1 MTTLLATV
9 RIPLIA
15 DFDLRLPPPSYDLA
29 SLISGITVPSGQQ
42 QQGGGQQQQGGGQ
55 QAPTLGLHDL
65 LGPAHTLPTLEN
77 VSEATIESLISN
89 LPPAIVPA
97 NASLGQ
103 KKAIISRVL
112 QSPQLT
118 QGCASLTVAL
128 REGALRGVADSL
140 RIPLTPGEE
149 NSATDP
155 VETLINGVKRQVE
168 KEGN

>member
-1 MTTLLATV
+1 M

-15 DFDLRLPPPSYDLA
+15 NFALRLPPPSYDLA

-42 QQGGGQQQQGGGQ
+42 QQGGSQ

-65 LGPAHTLPTLEN
+65 LVPAHTLPTLEN
-77 VSEATIESLISN
+77 VSDATIESLISN
-89 LPPAIVPA
+89 LPSAIVPA

-128 REGALRGVADSL
+128 REGALKGVADSL
-140 RIPLTPGEE
+140 RIPLAPGEE
-149 NSATDP
+149 NSAADP
-155 VETLINGVKRQVE
+155 VETLINGIKRQVE
-168 KEGN
+168 EGGK